1 MKKQITAFLIVSM
14 LAIMAPIAASAQ
26 QGRYCAPRGNGYYRG
41 NSRNVRDDYYRGNS
55 RNVRRNYEQRYNDN
69 GYYNDGYYNN
79 GYRRP
84 NVYQRHRTAFNL
96 AIGTGAGA
104 TVGALV
110 GGKKGAL
117 IGGVAGLV
125 GGAIV
130 TKVQKSRNR
139 LRY

>member
-26 QGRYCAPRGNGYYRG
+26 TRYCAPRN
-41 NSRNVRDDYYRGNS
+41 NDYYRGNS
-55 RNVRRNYEQRYNDN
+55 RNVRSEYRGNSRNVRNNYSERNYDS
-69 GYYNDGYYNN
+69 GYYNDGYVV
-79 GYRRP
+79 RQP
-84 NVYQRHRTAFNL
+84 NVYDRHRKALNL

-104 TVGALV
+104 ALGAII

-117 IGGVAGLV
+117 IGGAAGLI

-130 TKVQKSRNR
+130 TKKQRPRNYYR
-139 LRY
+139 